1 MSDMVNN
8 SQLKKQV
15 RAKFLM
21 VLLFMGLF
29 TCVFSVASQVELPQ
43 EERQQLTDEI
53 VQKLETAK
61 ANSDSSFIF
70 LNNVALGLLMF
81 IPMGIGLLLGFG
93 SAFATGLAVGG
104 FDLEYP
110 AFLLLYL
117 TPFGFMELVAY
128 SLSISRSFT
137 LTVVLIKR
145 RKLIK
150 AELKP
155 TLIELGLVV
164 GLLFFAGIIENVM
177 LGIV

>member
-1 MSDMVNN
+1 MSE
-8 SQLKKQV
+8 QLKKKV
-15 RAKFLM
+15 RSKFLN

-29 TCVFSVASQVELPQ
+29 TCVFSVGSQVELPP
-43 EERQQLTDEI
+43 EEQQQLTDEI
-53 VQKLETAK
+53 IQKLETAK
-61 ANSDSSFIF
+61 TNSDSSFIF

-81 IPMGIGLLLGFG
+81 LPLGIGLLLGFG
-93 SAFATGLAVGG
+93 SAFATGLAIGG
-104 FDLEYP
+104 FELEYP

-128 SLSISRSFT
+128 SLALSRSFT

-145 RKLIK
+145 RNLIK

-155 TLIELGLVV
+155 TLIELATVV

-177 LGIV
+177 LGII

>member
-1 MSDMVNN
+1 MMVNN
-8 SQLKKQV
+8 TQQKKQV
-15 RAKFLM
+15 RVRFLS
-21 VLLFMGLF
+21 VLLFMAIF
-29 TCVFSVASQVELPQ
+29 TSVFAVASNIELSPDDQ
-43 EERQQLTDEI
+43 KQLKDEI
-53 VQKLETAK
+53 TQKLETAK
-61 ANSDSSFIF
+61 TNSDSSFIF
-70 LNNVALGLLMF
+70 LNNVVLGLLMF

-104 FDLEYP
+104 FELEVP

-128 SLSISRSFT
+128 SLALSRSFT

-145 RKLIK
+145 RSLIK

-155 TLIELGLVV
+155 TLIEVGLVV
-164 GLLFFAGIIENVM
+164 GLLFFAGIIENIM